1 MSNELEKRFTTY
13 LNKTLKGYSNKQKI
27 KYQKESIIKNSLSDS
42 DIRKISFKNY
52 LLNNNE
58 LEDIDVNI
66 NHLENIFHN
75 EKYCKAMKKVSL
87 KQRQVLYLLF
97 VEEYNTKEVA
107 KYFQTTTDNINKIK
121 RKAIKNFKKNLEE
134 LKNG

>member
-13 LNKTLKGYSNKQKI
+13 LNKTLKGYSNKQQI

-97 VEEYNTKEVA
+97 VEEFA
-107 KYFQTTTDNINKIK
+107 
-121 RKAIKNFKKNLEE
+121 RKKVLVF
-134 LKNG
+134 

>member
-1 MSNELEKRFTTY
+1 
-13 LNKTLKGYSNKQKI
+13 
-27 KYQKESIIKNSLSDS
+27 
-42 DIRKISFKNY
+42 
-52 LLNNNE
+52 
-58 LEDIDVNI
+58 
-66 NHLENIFHN
+66 
-75 EKYCKAMKKVSL
+75 MKKVSL

>member
-1 MSNELEKRFTTY
+1 
-13 LNKTLKGYSNKQKI
+13 
-27 KYQKESIIKNSLSDS
+27 
-42 DIRKISFKNY
+42 
-52 LLNNNE
+52 
-58 LEDIDVNI
+58 
-66 NHLENIFHN
+66 
-75 EKYCKAMKKVSL
+75 MKKVSL

-107 KYFQTTTDNINKIK
+107 KYFQITTDNINKIK